1 MKSIIRAM
9 LALGLAATTFCAA
22 AQDGYPDHQIQVII
36 PLAAASAVDAAA
48 RVLMPR
54 VSNELKQS
62 IYIENL
68 PGSAGLIGTDRLVR
82 SPADG
87 YTIGG
92 VNDSVLAMVP
102 NLYKVTWNPLTDLMP
117 ISLVGTIEWGLVV
130 KSDSPYHSVTDLI
143 KAAKAHPGA
152 LNYGSGGSG
161 SPQHLAMA
169 MFDDRA
175 GIKMT
180 HVPYKGA
187 TQAAIG
193 VAAGEVDTGFL
204 GLATVLPLVSAG
216 KLRLLAVSTHERL
229 PYLPGVPTVNESGL
243 PGYFFNSWFA
253 LIAPKGTPKQIV
265 NRLYAAVA
273 HALKDKD
280 VRQELTEQGLTVR
293 GTTPAEFQ
301 SELKKQYALYRGIIR
316 AQHIQ
321 IQ

>member
-1 MKSIIRAM
+1 MKSAIRAM
-9 LALGLAATTFCAA
+9 LAACLAAAAFCAA
-22 AQDGYPDHQIQVII
+22 AQDDYPDHQIHVII

-62 IYIENL
+62 IYLENL
-68 PGSAGLIGTDRLVR
+68 PGSAGLIGTERLIR

-102 NLYKVTWNPLTDLMP
+102 NLYKVTWNPLTDLTP

-130 KSDSPYHSVTDLI
+130 KSDSPYHSVADLI
-143 KAAKAHPGA
+143 KAAKAHPGV

-193 VAAGEVDTGFL
+193 IAAGEVDVGFV

-216 KLRLLAVSTHERL
+216 KLRLLAVSTHGRL
-229 PYLPGVPTVNESGL
+229 PYLPNVPTVDESGL

-253 LIAPKGTPKQIV
+253 LVGPKGMPKAIV
-265 NRLYAAVA
+265 NRLYTSVA
-273 HALKDKD
+273 RALKDKG

-293 GTTPAEFQ
+293 GTTPAEFR